1 MAIEIVTIPCLQDNF
16 CFLIHN
22 TESQQTALID
32 ASEAAPIQAVLDAK
46 GWTLTDVLLTH
57 HHWDHIDGLPALRD
71 RDTPRVIGAGADAHR
86 LPPLD
91 LEVAEGDHFETCGIP
106 TQVIDVSGHTIG
118 HIAFY
123 MPQIKA
129 AFTADS
135 LMALG
140 CGRLTE
146 GTPDLMWPSL
156 MKLRALP
163 DDTAIYSAHEY
174 SASNAAF
181 AITLEPKNAALISRI
196 DADADSRAKNKPTVP
211 NPLSLEKATNPF
223 LRADDPA
230 FRAAVDMETHTP
242 LEVFAAIRARKDVF

>member
-1 MAIEIVTIPCLQDNF
+1 MGIEILTIPCLQDNF

-22 TESQQTALID
+22 DESGETTLID

-46 GWTLTDVLLTH
+46 RWVLTDVLLTH
-57 HHWDHIDGLPALRD
+57 HHWDHIDELPALRK
-71 RDTPRVIGAGADAHR
+71 RYAPRVVGAAADAHR
-86 LPPLD
+86 LPALD
-91 LEVAEGDHFETCGIP
+91 LTVADGDTFTTCGQEA
-106 TQVIDVSGHTIG
+106 QVIDVSGHTIG

-123 MPQIKA
+123 MPGLKA

-146 GTPDLMWPSL
+146 GTPEMMWPSL
-156 MKLRALP
+156 LKLRALP
-163 DDTAIYSAHEY
+163 EDTAIYSAHEY
-174 SASNAAF
+174 SKSNAAF
-181 AITLEPKNAALISRI
+181 AITLEPENDALISRI
-196 DADADSRAKNKPTVP
+196 DADAANRAADKPTVP

-230 FRAAVDMETHTP
+230 FRAAVGMEDHSP
-242 LEVFAAIRARKDVF
+242 LEVFAAIRARKDRF

>member
-1 MAIEIVTIPCLQDNF
+1 MGIDILTIPCLQDNY

-22 TESQQTALID
+22 DETQETTLID
-32 ASEAAPIQAVLDAK
+32 ASESAAIDAVLMDR

-57 HHWDHIDGLPALRD
+57 HHWDHIDQLPALREKYK
-71 RDTPRVIGAGADAHR
+71 PRVVGARADAHR

-91 LEVAEGDHFETCGIP
+91 LAVAEGDTFVTSGLDAH
-106 TQVIDVSGHTIG
+106 VLDVSGHTVG
-118 HIAFY
+118 HIAFH
-123 MPQIKA
+123 MPGIKA

-146 GTPDLMWPSL
+146 GTPEMMWPSL

-181 AITLEPKNAALISRI
+181 AMTLEPHNPELISRI
-196 DADADSRAKNKPTVP
+196 DADAANRAADKPTVP

-223 LRADDPA
+223 LRADVPA
-230 FRAAVDMETHTP
+230 FRAAVGMEDDTP
-242 LEVFAAIRARKDVF
+242 LEVFAAIRARKDAF

>member
-1 MAIEIVTIPCLQDNF
+1 MGIEILTIPCLQDNF

-22 TESQQTALID
+22 DESGETTLID
-32 ASEAAPIQAVLDAK
+32 ASEAEPIEAALK
-46 GWTLTDVLLTH
+46 SRGWVLTDVLLTH
-57 HHWDHIDGLPALRD
+57 HHWDHIDELPALRE
-71 RDTPRVIGAGADAHR
+71 RYNPRVIGAAADAHR

-91 LEVAEGDHFETCGIP
+91 LAVADGDTFTTCGHEAH
-106 TQVIDVSGHTIG
+106 VMDVSGHTIG

-123 MPQIKA
+123 MPALKA

-146 GTPDLMWPSL
+146 GTPEMMWPSL
-156 MKLRALP
+156 LKLRALP

-181 AITLEPKNAALISRI
+181 AITLEPENAALISRI
-196 DADADSRAKNKPTVP
+196 EADASNRAADKPTVP
-211 NPLSLEKATNPF
+211 NPLSLEKETNPF
-223 LRADDPA
+223 LRADDPT
-230 FRAAVDMETHTP
+230 FRAAVGMEDHTP
-242 LEVFAAIRARKDVF
+242 LEVFAAIRARKDRF

>member
-1 MAIEIVTIPCLQDNF
+1 MAIEIHTVACLQDNF

-22 TESQQTALID
+22 GETGQTALID
-32 ASEAAPIQAVLDAK
+32 VSEAAPIQAVLDAK
-46 GWTLTDVLLTH
+46 GWDLTDVLLTH
-57 HHWDHIDGLPALRD
+57 HHWDHIDELPALRE
-71 RDTPRVIGAGADAHR
+71 RYKPRVIGAAADAHR

-91 LEVAEGDHFETCGIP
+91 LEVGDGDHFTTCGID
-106 TQVIDVSGHTIG
+106 TRVLDVSGHTIG

-146 GTPDLMWPSL
+146 GTPEMMWPSL

-174 SASNAAF
+174 SAGNGAF
-181 AITLEPKNAALISRI
+181 AITLEPDNAALISRI
-196 DADADSRAKNKPTVP
+196 DADAANRAADKPTVP

-230 FRAAVDMETHTP
+230 FRAAVGMHNHTP
-242 LEVFAAIRARKDVF
+242 LEVFAAIRARKDRF

>member
-1 MAIEIVTIPCLQDNF
+1 MSIDILTIPCLQDNY
-16 CFLIHN
+16 CFVIHN
-22 TESQQTALID
+22 DETQETTLID
-32 ASEAAPIQAVLDAK
+32 ASEAAPIEAVLDQK
-46 GWTLTDVLLTH
+46 GWALTDVLLTH
-57 HHWDHIDGLPALRD
+57 HHWDHVDQLPALRK
-71 RDTPRVIGAGADAHR
+71 RYAPRVIGAAADAHR

-91 LEVAEGDHFETCGIP
+91 LEVAEGDQFTTSGLT
-106 TQVIDVSGHTIG
+106 TQVLDVSGHTIG

-146 GTPDLMWPSL
+146 GTPEMMWPSL
-156 MKLRALP
+156 KKLRALP

-181 AITLEPKNAALISRI
+181 AITLEPKNVELISRVH
-196 DADADSRAKNKPTVP
+196 ADAANRAADKPTVP

-223 LRADDPA
+223 LRADDPI
-230 FRAAVDMETHTP
+230 FRAAVGMEDHTP
-242 LEVFAAIRARKDVF
+242 LEVFAAIRARKDAF